1 MNRVDVSRHVR
12 RSGKRLVAD
21 VALVLGV
28 LVLRFRVNSQAGLR
42 LVTFATVPTFVGSL
56 LGVVAA
62 CDFAALLV
70 DLLDVPL
77 QTRLLRETALTERAN
92 EERVLVLLLHVTVE
106 GGLGGEDL
114 VAKLAG
120 EALADVVV
128 EALDVREEVVLLQ
141 EQFVADETLE
151 GLPVVRSGEVKFQLR
166 RRPEHDVAF
175 SAPL

>member
-1 MNRVDVSRHVR
+1 
-12 RSGKRLVAD
+12 
-21 VALVLGV
+21 
-28 LVLRFRVNSQAGLR
+28 
-42 LVTFATVPTFVGSL
+42 

-77 QTRLLRETALTERAN
+77 QTRLLRETALTERAD

>member
-1 MNRVDVSRHVR
+1 
-12 RSGKRLVAD
+12 
-21 VALVLGV
+21 
-28 LVLRFRVNSQAGLR
+28 
-42 LVTFATVPTFVGSL
+42 

-70 DLLDVPL
+70 NLLDVPL
-77 QTRLLRETALTERAN
+77 QTRLLRETALTERAD

-120 EALADVVV
+120 KALADVVV

-151 GLPVVRSGEVKFQLR
+151 GLPVVRSGEVKF
-166 RRPEHDVAF
+166 
-175 SAPL
+175 

>member
-1 MNRVDVSRHVR
+1 
-12 RSGKRLVAD
+12 
-21 VALVLGV
+21 
-28 LVLRFRVNSQAGLR
+28 
-42 LVTFATVPTFVGSL
+42 